1 MDVIDNDHYGDPLY
15 SIAAVLDPQFKL
27 FWLRDL
33 QIPSPM
39 ENRLKQNIIKM
50 IIDEIDKEPQ
60 TTNRSHRMNSSSSTT
75 ASSSYSST
83 PTSRDKRRK
92 LFHYDEVCMNESN
105 ESITLDPAVELD
117 AYLNDPNRSKFSD
130 YWFHS
135 QLNIL
140 KKLVVRI
147 FSVQA
152 SSAPVERVFSQAGLV
167 LSARR
172 TNMNEQLF
180 RDLVFLR
187 VNHSLL

>member
-1 MDVIDNDHYGDPLY
+1 
-15 SIAAVLDPQFKL
+15 
-27 FWLRDL
+27 
-33 QIPSPM
+33 
-39 ENRLKQNIIKM
+39 
-50 IIDEIDKEPQ
+50 
-60 TTNRSHRMNSSSSTT
+60 
-75 ASSSYSST
+75 
-83 PTSRDKRRK
+83 
-92 LFHYDEVCMNESN
+92 MNESN
-105 ESITLDPAVELD
+105 ESITLDPAVELG
-117 AYLNDPNRSKFSD
+117 AYLNDPIRSKFSD

-180 RDLVFLR
+180 LDLVFLR